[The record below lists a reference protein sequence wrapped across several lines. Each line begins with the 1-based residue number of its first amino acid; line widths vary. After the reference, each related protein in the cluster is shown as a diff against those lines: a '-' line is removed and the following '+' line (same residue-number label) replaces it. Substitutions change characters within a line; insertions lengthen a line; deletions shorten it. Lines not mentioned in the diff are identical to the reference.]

1 MVERAQMCEM
11 CGKLADVIDAVVVFE
26 GRRFRPLR
34 FRWRGRVCKVVEIT
48 ARWQT
53 RNGYSRIH
61 HFTTRDESSNY
72 YQIAFDGNRGVW
84 SLTRSWS
91 E

>member
-1 MVERAQMCEM
+1 MYQ
-11 CGKLADVIDAVVVFE
+11 KISDPIDTLAVFQ
-26 GRRFRPLR
+26 GRHIRPVR
-34 FRWRGRVCKVVEIT
+34 FRWKGRVCKVVEIT

-61 HFTTRDESSNY
+61 HFTTRDDSQNF

-84 SLTRSWS
+84 SLTRAWS
-91 E
+91 EDR